1 MPCPPLPSHG
11 RATNALPRTRRPAL
25 PVSHV
30 ASAHEKP
37 MSRRGEFEFFLFFFI
52 GRGVWKKH
60 NEGGQKRGR
69 WEGVYH
75 VNTWMME
82 LRNRHPNN
90 LLQLKM
96 KDKGERERERERG
109 KNFPILLCPAPRSQA
124 TKDIYFTRGTS
135 RPRRTP
141 WLTRQQRE
149 RVSQENFSKSYL
161 PNTHTH
167 AHTVHSPRLREKERK
182 KKKGRVSAQGGKNAA
197 WFVHLL
203 SISHDIQQVD
213 IYRIN
218 ASANGIR
225 QKGARSCKKKKH
237 LLNG

>member
-90 LLQLKM
+90 HVQSKI
-96 KDKGERERERERG
+96 KDKKTREREKERERENLSNSALPCTKEPSYQGYILHQGNKPSQKNAMAHPTTKRES
-109 KNFPILLCPAPRSQA
+109 LPREFFQELP
-124 TKDIYFTRGTS
+124 TKH
-135 RPRRTP
+135 
-141 WLTRQQRE
+141 
-149 RVSQENFSKSYL
+149 
-161 PNTHTH
+161 THTR
-167 AHTVHSPRLREKERK
+167 THSPLTTPQGKRK
-182 KKKGRVSAQGGKNAA
+182 KKKS
-197 WFVHLL
+197 
-203 SISHDIQQVD
+203 
-213 IYRIN
+213 
-218 ASANGIR
+218 
-225 QKGARSCKKKKH
+225 
-237 LLNG
+237 